1 MVEWITRS
9 TYSGGVESSGDRGL
23 ASPAKQASIPR
34 SGSFTELCTLISE
47 GWMGRGKT
55 GLAGLRRQWLGGPRT
70 HRARANDGEL
80 SSGEA

>member
-34 SGSFTELCTLISE
+34 SGSFTELCTLVSE
-47 GWMGRGKT
+47 AWMGLGKLDWPVYGGSGSGGRGHT
-55 GLAGLRRQWLGGPRT
+55 AHGQT
-70 HRARANDGEL
+70 TVN
-80 SSGEA
+80 